1 VNGIFLIQHFFRVN
15 TCINFRNYKFFILFL
30 GYGFLL
36 CLFGFFTIL
45 PRFISFWAT
54 DEISRGKH
62 DFGIFTVFFLF
73 FVGAMFALSLGCL
86 FFYHLY
92 LTAKNQSTVGMNY
105 ETLKH
110 INIIHPNYFLESF
123 RPPFFSYGQDKN
135 GYDLGVRRNYQE
147 VFGKDSKLKW
157 FIPIFTRYPKNIV
170 TKRK

>member
-1 VNGIFLIQHFFRVN
+1 MVKRRVNGIFLIQHFFRVN

-105 ETLKH
+105 KTLKQH
-110 INIIHPNYFLESF
+110 HPSQLFFRIIQTTFLLLWS
-123 RPPFFSYGQDKN
+123 RQ
-135 GYDLGVRRNYQE
+135 
-147 VFGKDSKLKW
+147 
-157 FIPIFTRYPKNIV
+157 
-170 TKRK
+170 KRV